1 MLRAI
6 HSVLMSATITLGLA
20 GAAQASPLQLED
32 YFAGQTK
39 ATGSFTAINGLKRTF
54 TVDLHGRFD
63 GKVLTL
69 VEDFHFADGE
79 RDRKTWRFVKTSPT
93 TYRGTRED
101 VVGETKVRIDGKVAT
116 FTYLVDLPGK
126 SKPMR
131 VRFHDR
137 MELMDGGR
145 LENTAL
151 VTKWGFPVA
160 LTRVSF
166 TRPK

>member
-1 MLRAI
+1 MQ
-6 HSVLMSATITLGLA
+6 SVWMGLA
-20 GAAQASPLQLED
+20 VFSVMTFGLMRPTLAEPLKLED
-32 YFAGQTK
+32 YFAGETK
-39 ATGSFTAINGLKRTF
+39 ATGSFSAINGLKRSF
-54 TVDLHGRFD
+54 KVDLHGRFD

-69 VEDFHFADGE
+69 VEDFHYADGE

-101 VVGETKVRIDGKVAT
+101 VVGETTVRIDGAVAT

-126 SKPMR
+126 TKPMR

-137 MELMDGGR
+137 MELKEGGR
-145 LENTAL
+145 LENTAI